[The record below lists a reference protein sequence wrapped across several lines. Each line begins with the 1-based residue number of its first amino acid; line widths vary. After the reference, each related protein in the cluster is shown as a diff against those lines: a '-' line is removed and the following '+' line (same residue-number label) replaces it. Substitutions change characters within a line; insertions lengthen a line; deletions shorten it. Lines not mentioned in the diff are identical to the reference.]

1 VVSYTSRVPR
11 DWVLLAYRLPR
22 EPSTPRIA
30 LWRRLRRLGA
40 LQLQDGLVAL
50 PLGER
55 TREHFEWLADE
66 IGDAGGDAALWIAS
80 PTLAA
85 QARELEDRLEERV
98 ATEYRRVAEAARAAL
113 RAPDAPR
120 RRTLAQLRRTLQ
132 GVRARDYLGSPE
144 REPAERAVERLAERA
159 EVAP

>member
-1 VVSYTSRVPR
+1 VPR

-55 TREHFEWLADE
+55 TREHFEWLAEE
-66 IGDAGGDAALWIAS
+66 IGDSGGDAALWIAS
-80 PTLAA
+80 PTLAE
-85 QARELEDRLEERV
+85 QEQQLEDRLEER
-98 ATEYRRVAEAARAAL
+98 AAAEYRRVTEAAKAAL
-113 RAPDAPR
+113 GEPETR
-120 RRTLAQLRRTLQ
+120 RRRNVAQLRRTLQ
-132 GVRARDYLGSPE
+132 GIRGRDYLGSPE
-144 REPAERAVERLAERA
+144 REDAERAVELLAEGA
-159 EVAP
+159 EVSR

>member
-1 VVSYTSRVPR
+1 VPR
-11 DWVLLAYRLPR
+11 DWILLAYRLPR

-66 IGDAGGDAALWIAS
+66 IGDADGDAALWIAS
-80 PTLAA
+80 PTLAD
-85 QARELEDRLEERV
+85 QERELEERLEERI
-98 ATEYRRVAEAARAAL
+98 AAEYREVAQAAKAAN
-113 RAPDAPR
+113 AEPAAPR

-132 GVRARDYLGSPE
+132 GIRGRDYLGSPE
-144 REPAERAVERLAERA
+144 REQAERAVERLAERA
-159 EVAP
+159 EVAK

>member
-1 VVSYTSRVPR
+1 VPR
-11 DWVLLAYRLPR
+11 DWILLAYRLPR

-66 IGDAGGDAALWIAS
+66 IGDADGDAALWIAS
-80 PTLAA
+80 PTLAD
-85 QARELEDRLEERV
+85 QERELEERLEERI
-98 ATEYRRVAEAARAAL
+98 AAEYREVAQAAKAAN
-113 RAPDAPR
+113 AEPAAPR

-132 GVRARDYLGSPE
+132 GIRGRDYLGSAE
-144 REPAERAVERLAERA
+144 REQAERAVERLAERA
-159 EVAP
+159 EVAK